1 MPRFLDPNNPQLN
14 SLVRAK
20 KIVNRRNLKKY
31 AIAEQ
36 SIPSVVDTTDAYLG
50 LTQRLTGILSSLV
63 EITQTLVLTETQL
76 RPQGAR
82 QSQHIN
88 VGIADRYLSASS
100 ALIRIAKD
108 TSLFFKTRLG
118 NSLNSLTGEQVA
130 DIQDVYKDVINKEAL
145 IGEYLARLGNTESA
159 RRLTD
164 IFDEFSGTLNKV
176 LYPIGQSLLNYK
188 QIQPLSGGATALR
201 VGLDFAPTFATAD
214 RHPPRNTADFF
225 RPSLPRR
232 FQ

>member
-63 EITQTLVLTETQL
+63 EITQTLVLTENQL
-76 RPQGAR
+76 RPRGAR
-82 QSQHIN
+82 GAEHIN

-164 IFDEFSGTLNKV
+164 IFDEFA
-176 LYPIGQSLLNYK
+176 PA
-188 QIQPLSGGATALR
+188 GGY
-201 VGLDFAPTFATAD
+201 V
-214 RHPPRNTADFF
+214 
-225 RPSLPRR
+225 
-232 FQ
+232 